1 MVVNGEMKKINEL
14 MRKKREPQGRF
25 LQNMSEDISEEYRR
39 VSYAVMKQIRIVMIR
54 EGEYQKISGKT
65 TD

>member
-1 MVVNGEMKKINEL
+1 